1 MTGVG
6 DAPRR
11 RLELGESIICADGAF
26 GKLQDVVVDPRS
38 RRVTHI
44 VAAPHHRPG
53 QARLVP
59 IEFVVAERFE
69 TGIELSCTVEE
80 AHRLEPIGELSYMP
94 VGQVPIDDP
103 EWDVGITEAVLTP
116 NYDPG
121 ALVDYTPGIDPGTVL
136 TYDRIPK
143 GEAEIRR
150 LSDVTSADDHHVG
163 QVEAIVIDGD
173 KITHVV
179 VRHGHLWGKRET
191 AIPIDAI
198 DVVETDHV
206 QLKVSKKKIE
216 ALPSH
221 HLRRALDD

>member
-1 MTGVG
+1 
-6 DAPRR
+6 
-11 RLELGESIICADGAF
+11 
-26 GKLQDVVVDPRS
+26 VVDPRS

-44 VAAPHHRPG
+44 VAVPRHQPG
-53 QARLVP
+53 EARLVP
-59 IEFVVAERFE
+59 IELVAAERVE
-69 TGIELSCTVEE
+69 SGIELSCTLEE
-80 AHRLEPIGELSYMP
+80 AHRLERIGELTYTQIGQIP
-94 VGQVPIDDP
+94 VDDP
-103 EWDVGITEAVLTP
+103 NWDVGITEAVLTP

-121 ALVDYTPGIDPGTVL
+121 VLVDYTPGIDPSTVL

-163 QVEAIVIDGD
+163 QVEAMLIDGD

-191 AIPIDAI
+191 AIPIEAI
-198 DVVETDHV
+198 GLVETDHV
-206 QLKVSKKKIE
+206 QLKVSKKEIE

-221 HLRRALDD
+221 HLRRAPGD